1 MIEISMPTGTVDI
14 LFRLSAAA
22 AFGGVIGFE
31 RDVHGRSAGL
41 RTHLLVCV
49 GSALFMLL
57 SLTVAN
63 LLEGASIR
71 VDPGRIASQIVTGIG
86 FLGAG
91 VVIKQG
97 ASVRG
102 LTTAACLWVTAALG
116 MAVGGGMYVVSA
128 FVTMLT
134 ILTLVGLN
142 VLERAFRHDTY
153 RHLTIHTQMD
163 TDVTRIVDAVR
174 AVGVTVLA
182 CDIDRDY
189 KAEVLTARLELRI
202 FHRGTTDP
210 IAQKVLEAVQGT
222 GISIDR
228 FTWKR

>member
-1 MIEISMPTGTVDI
+1 MLQISMPSGTADI
-14 LFRLSAAA
+14 LVRLSAAA
-22 AFGGVIGFE
+22 AFGSVIGFE

-49 GSALFMLL
+49 GSSLFMLV
-57 SLTVAN
+57 SLATSN

-71 VDPGRIASQIVTGIG
+71 VDPGRIAAQIVTGIG

-91 VVIKQG
+91 VVLKQG

-116 MAVGGGMYVVSA
+116 MAAGAGMYWVA
-128 FVTMLT
+128 GFVTVLT
-134 ILTLVGLN
+134 VASLVGLN
-142 VLERAFRHDTY
+142 AFERSFRHDTY
-153 RHLTIHTQMD
+153 RQLTLRT
-163 TDVTRIVDAVR
+163 TVDADVGRLLEAVR
-174 AVGVTVLA
+174 STGVTVLA

-189 KAEVLTARLELRI
+189 RTESLTARIDIRI

-210 IAQKVLEAVQGT
+210 VAQEVLEALQGS
-222 GISIDR
+222 GIRLDR
-228 FTWKR
+228 FSWKR

>member
-1 MIEISMPTGTVDI
+1 MIQISMPIGTVDI
-14 LFRLSAAA
+14 LIRLSVAAV
-22 AFGGVIGFE
+22 FGGVIGFE

-49 GSALFMLL
+49 GSALFMLV
-57 SLTVAN
+57 SLATSS
-63 LLEGASIR
+63 LLEGDSIR
-71 VDPGRIASQIVTGIG
+71 VDPGRIAAQIVTGIG

-116 MAVGGGMYVVSA
+116 MAAGAGMYWVSG
-128 FVTMLT
+128 FVTLLT
-134 ILTLVGLN
+134 LITLVGLN
-142 VLERAFRHDTY
+142 AFERAFRHDTY
-153 RHLTIHTQMD
+153 RHLTICTRMD
-163 TDVTRIVDAVR
+163 ADVTRILEAVR
-174 AVGVTVLA
+174 TTGVTVLA

-189 KAEVLTARLELRI
+189 RAESLTARIEIRI

-210 IAQKVLEAVQGT
+210 VAQKILEAVHGT
-222 GISIDR
+222 GIQLDR
-228 FTWKR
+228 FSWKH